1 MLEKS
6 NPGRKNPDFHITL
19 ADCIDCLL
27 NYRQS
32 YLFGIK
38 WLTGTSEALKNRCK
52 MGEDQTNRT
61 VQAMCKVDL
70 FAPSISTKLIGIIV
84 TVKRNDKDDM

>member
-1 MLEKS
+1 M
-6 NPGRKNPDFHITL
+6 
-19 ADCIDCLL
+19 
-27 NYRQS
+27 
-32 YLFGIK
+32 FGIK

-61 VQAMCKVDL
+61 VWAMCRAGL
-70 FAPSISTKLIGIIV
+70 FASSILTKLIGIIV

>member
-6 NPGRKNPDFHITL
+6 NPGQKNLAFHITSI
-19 ADCIDCLL
+19 DCIDCLL